1 MKKQFLSIILTLTI
15 VLSLLPFGTFSIT
28 ANAETVFTEGDFECT
43 VLDGIVGITDYFG
56 TADSVEIPST
66 LGGYTITVIGA
77 GAFENCTTLANIT
90 IPQGFTDIGE
100 NAFYNTAY
108 YNNPDNWEDGILYIG
123 EYLIAAKHTNTSC
136 NIKEGTKVIAV
147 STFRNSA
154 NIRGVVIPNSITK
167 IPGDAFYD
175 CINLRYVKIP
185 DSVKYIDC
193 LAFYNCSSL
202 ASVTIPESVEYMGDA
217 VFGGC
222 DSLSVLNYNAIDC
235 KPIGEG
241 EEYGIF
247 ANCSSIKQINFG
259 NKVKNIP
266 EYAFLRCTSLEN
278 LTIPNSVTNIGKYA
292 FYECEYLENATI
304 GNSVTHIG
312 EYAFYKCGY
321 LENVILGNSVTHID
335 DCAFA
340 RCNNLKSAKIPKS
353 LTTIGIDALN
363 SRESLYITDL
373 KSWCNINTEDVFSA
387 TKLYLN
393 NKLVTDLVIPYGIT
407 EIRKYAFSNF
417 SSIKTVVIPNS
428 VTTIGFAAFSS
439 CTGLK
444 QVKIPNSVTY
454 IDSCAFAECTSL
466 ESIKLPN
473 SITTINKNTFFLCSN
488 LKSIEIPS
496 GVTEIKGYAFY
507 DCTALK
513 NVYFT
518 GTKTAWNNITVGI
531 QNTPLANAK
540 VYFNKSMPIPIA
552 SAKVSGIK
560 TKTYSGKTIK
570 QSIKVKLDGKTLK
583 SGTDY
588 TVSYKNN
595 KNIGTATLTIKGKGK
610 YSGTLQKTFTIKP
623 KTTKIKTFKSPKKKQ
638 AKVSWSKD
646 SKVSGYQIVYARNS
660 RFTKGKNR
668 VSVKGYKTTS
678 KTIKK
683 LKSKKTYYVK
693 VRSYKTV
700 KGKKIY
706 SSYSKVKKIKIK

>member
-1 MKKQFLSIILTLTI
+1 MKKRFLSIILTLTI

-43 VLDGIVGITDYFG
+43 VLDGIAGITDYFG

-77 GAFENCTTLANIT
+77 WAFKNCTTLANIT
-90 IPQGFTDIGE
+90 IPQGITDIGE
-100 NAFYNTAY
+100 DAFYNTAY

-136 NIKEGTKVIAV
+136 NIKEGTKVIAN
-147 STFRNSA
+147 TAFRNSA

-167 IPGDAFYD
+167 IPGYAFYD

-185 DSVKYIDC
+185 DSVKYIDR
-193 LAFYNCSSL
+193 LAFCNCSSL
-202 ASVTIPESVEYMGDA
+202 TSVTIPESVEYMEYG
-217 VFGGC
+217 VFDGC
-222 DSLSVLNYNAIDC
+222 DSLTVLNYNAIDC

-247 ANCSSIKQINFG
+247 AKCTSIKQINFG

-278 LTIPNSVTNIGKYA
+278 LTIPNSVTNIG
-292 FYECEYLENATI
+292 E
-304 GNSVTHIG
+304 
-312 EYAFYKCGY
+312 
-321 LENVILGNSVTHID
+321 
-335 DCAFA
+335 
-340 RCNNLKSAKIPKS
+340 
-353 LTTIGIDALN
+353 
-363 SRESLYITDL
+363 
-373 KSWCNINTEDVFSA
+373 
-387 TKLYLN
+387 
-393 NKLVTDLVIPYGIT
+393 
-407 EIRKYAFSNF
+407 
-417 SSIKTVVIPNS
+417 
-428 VTTIGFAAFSS
+428 
-439 CTGLK
+439 
-444 QVKIPNSVTY
+444 
-454 IDSCAFAECTSL
+454 
-466 ESIKLPN
+466 
-473 SITTINKNTFFLCSN
+473 
-488 LKSIEIPS
+488 
-496 GVTEIKGYAFY
+496 YAFY

-513 NVYFT
+513 NIYFT
-518 GTKTAWNNITVGI
+518 GTKTAWNNLTVGI
-531 QNTPLANAK
+531 QNTPLSNAK

-570 QSIKVKLDGKTLK
+570 QSIKVKLGGKTLK
-583 SGTDY
+583 PGTDY

-660 RFTKGKNR
+660 KFTKGKNR
-668 VSVKGYKTTS
+668 VTVKGYKTTS